1 MSPNSTSGNTR
12 LLPSEAKK
20 ERELVWRYACKHSPV
35 VTGSANKCLHTRHGI
50 GPHYMISKDDDTGLN
65 AGLDLRMLTPHSVLW
80 ISVSEDRAERRKE
93 PGVRI
98 EELEGKNYTAL
109 ASTTARTKGMG
120 ARI

>member
-1 MSPNSTSGNTR
+1 
-12 LLPSEAKK
+12 
-20 ERELVWRYACKHSPV
+20 
-35 VTGSANKCLHTRHGI
+35 
-50 GPHYMISKDDDTGLN
+50 MISKDDDTGLN

-98 EELEGKNYTAL
+98 EEPEGKNYTAL